1 MFGLVRFRYNIEQDP
16 GNVDIYP
23 ASRLPEDMGFC
34 MERVYQSNEEE
45 GFRIVT
51 DEENATD
58 VLRHLPDEEVLY
70 LILNDL
76 QVFSSIRNKLVVL
89 SD

>member
-1 MFGLVRFRYNIEQDP
+1 MFGLVRFTYNIEQDP

-23 ASRLPEDMGFC
+23 SSRLPEDLGFC
-34 MERVYQSNEEE
+34 IERVYQSIEEE

-89 SD
+89 SN